1 MLLARRFQ
9 KPIRESIFKS
19 MSSLRPLPFALRS
32 ADEPSRRDFVLG
44 IAKTCLG
51 VSVMPM
57 IGGRA
62 NAAFEG
68 SSKAKQVPTARNV
81 IYLYMSGGM
90 THLDT
95 FGCVPGADTM
105 GDTKCI
111 PTSADGVQIG
121 EGLPTVAKHMHH
133 GVIINSMTSTQ
144 GAHEQGNY
152 YQHTGYTMRG
162 ATRHPTMGA
171 WLQKFQGKG
180 NPDLPGTVVISGD
193 SKHPGGGFFEA
204 SFQPLVL
211 NNPSTGLQF
220 SKRLGTLGESDFDYR
235 LGLSAK
241 LNAGFEETYKHSAVR
256 AYSDVYKDA
265 VKVMKSAD
273 LIAFDLNQESADL
286 QAEYGATNFGQ
297 GCLLARRLIE
307 HGVRFV
313 EVSLG
318 GWDMHND
325 IYARLPEKIAELDK
339 ALGALLGDLE
349 RRGLLK
355 DTLVVLTSEFGRT
368 PKINQNSGRDHYPK
382 AFSSTLW
389 GGGIQGG
396 QIYGKTDKG
405 IEVTENKVNVPDLN
419 ATIAYALGLPLD
431 QVLFSAS
438 KRPFTV
444 ADKGQPL
451 TGLFG

>member
-1 MLLARRFQ
+1 MNSHLF
-9 KPIRESIFKS
+9 
-19 MSSLRPLPFALRS
+19 SS
-32 ADEPSRRDFVLG
+32 EPSRRQFVLG
-44 IAKTCLG
+44 IAKSCLG
-51 VSVMPM
+51 VSVLPLLN
-57 IGGRA
+57 GKA
-62 NAAFEG
+62 SAAFEG
-68 SSKAKQVPTARNV
+68 SSKAKQIPTARNV

-90 THLDT
+90 SHLDT
-95 FGCVPGADTM
+95 FGVSPGADTM
-105 GDTKCI
+105 GDTQCI
-111 PTSADGVQIG
+111 PTSADGIQLG
-121 EGLPTVAKHMHH
+121 DGLPTVAKFMHH
-133 GVIINSMTSTQ
+133 GVVINSMTSTQ

-152 YQHTGYTMRG
+152 FQHTGYTMRG
-162 ATRHPTMGA
+162 ATRHPSMGA

-211 NNPSTGLQF
+211 NDPSFGLQY
-220 SKRLGTLGESDFDYR
+220 STRPASLAESDFDYR
-235 LGLSAK
+235 LNLSAK
-241 LNAGFEETYKHSAVR
+241 LNADFEKTYNQSAVR

-273 LIAFDLNQESADL
+273 LTAFDLNAESAEL
-286 QAEYGATNFGQ
+286 QSEYGDTNFGQ

-318 GWDMHND
+318 GWDMHQD
-325 IYARLPEKIAELDK
+325 IYARLPEKISELDK

-349 RRGLLK
+349 RRGLLS

-382 AFSSTLW
+382 AFSSALW
-389 GGGIQGG
+389 GGGVKGG

-419 ATIAYALGLPLD
+419 ATIGYALGLPLD
-431 QVLFSAS
+431 QVLFSPT

-451 TGLFG
+451 TTLFG

>member
-1 MLLARRFQ
+1 MNSHLF
-9 KPIRESIFKS
+9 
-19 MSSLRPLPFALRS
+19 SS
-32 ADEPSRRDFVLG
+32 EPSRRQFVLG
-44 IAKTCLG
+44 IAKSCLG
-51 VSVMPM
+51 VSVLPLLNSK
-57 IGGRA
+57 A
-62 NAAFEG
+62 SAAFEG
-68 SSKAKQVPTARNV
+68 SSKAKQIPTARNV

-90 THLDT
+90 SHLDT
-95 FGCVPGADTM
+95 FGVSPGADTM

-111 PTSADGVQIG
+111 PTSADGIQLG
-121 EGLPTVAKHMHH
+121 DGLPTVAKFMHH

-152 YQHTGYTMRG
+152 FQHTGYTMRG

-180 NPDLPGTVVISGD
+180 NPDLPGTVVISND

-211 NNPSTGLQF
+211 NDPSSGLQY
-220 SKRLGTLGESDFDYR
+220 STRPASLAESDFDYR
-235 LGLSAK
+235 LNLSAK
-241 LNAGFEETYKHSAVR
+241 LNADFEKTYNQSAVR

-273 LIAFDLNQESADL
+273 LTAFDLNAESAEL
-286 QAEYGATNFGQ
+286 QSEYGDTNFGQ
-297 GCLLARRLIE
+297 GCLLARRLVE

-318 GWDMHND
+318 GWDMHQD
-325 IYARLPEKIAELDK
+325 IYARLPERISELDK

-349 RRGLLK
+349 RRGLLS

-382 AFSSTLW
+382 AFSSALW
-389 GGGIQGG
+389 GGGVKGG

-419 ATIAYALGLPLD
+419 ATIGYALGLPLD
-431 QVLFSAS
+431 QVLFSPTN
-438 KRPFTV
+438 RPFTV

-451 TGLFG
+451 TTLFG

>member
-1 MLLARRFQ
+1 MNSHLF
-9 KPIRESIFKS
+9 
-19 MSSLRPLPFALRS
+19 SS
-32 ADEPSRRDFVLG
+32 DPSRRQFVLG
-44 IAKTCLG
+44 IAKSCLG
-51 VSVMPM
+51 VSVLPLLDSK
-57 IGGRA
+57 A
-62 NAAFEG
+62 SAAFEG
-68 SSKAKQVPTARNV
+68 SSKAKQIPTARNV

-90 THLDT
+90 SHLDT
-95 FGCVPGADTM
+95 FGVSPGADTM

-111 PTSADGVQIG
+111 PTSADGIQLG
-121 EGLPTVAKHMHH
+121 DGLPTVAKFMHH
-133 GVIINSMTSTQ
+133 GVVINSMTSTQ

-152 YQHTGYTMRG
+152 FQHTGYTMRG

-193 SKHPGGGFFEA
+193 SKHPGGGFFDA

-211 NNPSTGLQF
+211 NDPSAGLQY
-220 SKRLGTLGESDFDYR
+220 STRPATLAESDFDYR
-235 LGLSAK
+235 LNLSAK
-241 LNAGFEETYKHSAVR
+241 LNADFEKTYNQSAVR

-273 LIAFDLNQESADL
+273 LTAFDLNAESAEL
-286 QAEYGATNFGQ
+286 QSEYGDTNFGQ

-318 GWDMHND
+318 GWDMHQD
-325 IYARLPEKIAELDK
+325 IYARLPEKISELDK

-349 RRGLLK
+349 RRGLLS

-382 AFSSTLW
+382 AFSSALW
-389 GGGIQGG
+389 GGGVKGG

-419 ATIAYALGLPLD
+419 ATIGYALGLPLD
-431 QVLFSAS
+431 QVLFSPT

-451 TGLFG
+451 TSLFG

>member
-1 MLLARRFQ
+1 MNSHLF
-9 KPIRESIFKS
+9 
-19 MSSLRPLPFALRS
+19 SS
-32 ADEPSRRDFVLG
+32 EPSRRQFVLG
-44 IAKTCLG
+44 IAKSCLG
-51 VSVMPM
+51 VSVLPLLDSK
-57 IGGRA
+57 A
-62 NAAFEG
+62 SAAFEG
-68 SSKAKQVPTARNV
+68 SSKAKQIPTARNV

-95 FGCVPGADTM
+95 FGVSPGADTM

-111 PTSADGVQIG
+111 PTSADGIQLG
-121 EGLPTVAKHMHH
+121 DGLPTVAKFMHH
-133 GVIINSMTSTQ
+133 GVVINSMTSTQ

-152 YQHTGYTMRG
+152 FQHTGYTMRG
-162 ATRHPTMGA
+162 ATRHPSMGA

-211 NNPSTGLQF
+211 NDPSSGLQY
-220 SKRLGTLGESDFDYR
+220 STRPAALAESDFDYR
-235 LGLSAK
+235 LNLSAK
-241 LNAGFEETYKHSAVR
+241 LNADFEKTYNQSAVR

-273 LIAFDLNQESADL
+273 LTAFDLNAESADL
-286 QAEYGATNFGQ
+286 QSEYGDTNFGQ

-318 GWDMHND
+318 GWDMHQD
-325 IYARLPEKIAELDK
+325 IYARLPEKISELDK

-349 RRGLLK
+349 RRGLLS

-382 AFSSTLW
+382 AFSSALW
-389 GGGIQGG
+389 GGGVKGG

-419 ATIAYALGLPLD
+419 ATIGYALGLPLD
-431 QVLFSAS
+431 QVLFSPT

-451 TGLFG
+451 TSLFG

>member
-1 MLLARRFQ
+1 MNSYLNA
-9 KPIRESIFKS
+9 S
-19 MSSLRPLPFALRS
+19 
-32 ADEPSRRDFVLG
+32 EPSRRQFVLG
-44 IAKTCLG
+44 IAKSCLG
-51 VSVMPM
+51 VSVLPLLNSK
-57 IGGRA
+57 A
-62 NAAFEG
+62 SAAFEG
-68 SSKAKQVPTARNV
+68 SSKAKQIPTARNV

-90 THLDT
+90 SHLDT
-95 FGCVPGADTM
+95 FGVSPGADTM

-111 PTSADGVQIG
+111 PTSADGIQLG
-121 EGLPTVAKHMHH
+121 DGLPTVAKYMHH

-152 YQHTGYTMRG
+152 FQHTGYTMRG

-180 NPDLPGTVVISGD
+180 NPDLPGTVVISND

-211 NNPSTGLQF
+211 NDPSSGLQY
-220 SKRLGTLGESDFDYR
+220 SSRPASLAESDFDYR
-235 LGLSAK
+235 LNLSAK
-241 LNAGFEETYKHSAVR
+241 LNADFEKTYNQSAVR

-273 LIAFDLNQESADL
+273 LTAFDLNAESAEL
-286 QAEYGATNFGQ
+286 QSEYGDTNFGQ
-297 GCLLARRLIE
+297 GCLLARRLVE

-318 GWDMHND
+318 GWDMHQD
-325 IYARLPEKIAELDK
+325 IYARLPEKISELDK
-339 ALGALLGDLE
+339 ALGALLSDLE
-349 RRGLLK
+349 RRGLLS

-382 AFSSTLW
+382 AFSSALW
-389 GGGIQGG
+389 GGGVKGG

-419 ATIAYALGLPLD
+419 ATIGYALGLPLD
-431 QVLFSAS
+431 QVLFSPT

-451 TGLFG
+451 TTLFG

>member
-1 MLLARRFQ
+1 MNSYLNA
-9 KPIRESIFKS
+9 S
-19 MSSLRPLPFALRS
+19 
-32 ADEPSRRDFVLG
+32 EPSRRQFVLG
-44 IAKTCLG
+44 IAKSCLG
-51 VSVMPM
+51 VSVLPLLNSK
-57 IGGRA
+57 A
-62 NAAFEG
+62 SAAFEG
-68 SSKAKQVPTARNV
+68 SSKAKQIPTARNV

-90 THLDT
+90 SHLDT
-95 FGCVPGADTM
+95 FGVSPGADTM
-105 GDTKCI
+105 GDTQCI
-111 PTSADGVQIG
+111 PTSADGIQLG
-121 EGLPTVAKHMHH
+121 DGLPTVAKFMHH
-133 GVIINSMTSTQ
+133 GVVINSMTSTQ

-152 YQHTGYTMRG
+152 FQHTGYTMRG

-211 NNPSTGLQF
+211 NDPSAGLQY
-220 SKRLGTLGESDFDYR
+220 STRPAALAESDFDYR
-235 LGLSAK
+235 LNLSAK
-241 LNAGFEETYKHSAVR
+241 LNADFEKTYNQSAVR

-273 LIAFDLNQESADL
+273 LTAFDLNAESAEL
-286 QAEYGATNFGQ
+286 QSEYGDTNFGQ

-318 GWDMHND
+318 GWDMHQD
-325 IYARLPEKIAELDK
+325 IYARLPEKISELDK

-349 RRGLLK
+349 RRGLLS

-368 PKINQNSGRDHYPK
+368 PKINQNSGRDHYPN
-382 AFSSTLW
+382 AFSSALW
-389 GGGIQGG
+389 GGGVKGG

-419 ATIAYALGLPLD
+419 ATIGYALGLPLD
-431 QVLFSAS
+431 QVLFSPT

-451 TGLFG
+451 TTLFG

>member
-1 MLLARRFQ
+1 MNSHLF
-9 KPIRESIFKS
+9 
-19 MSSLRPLPFALRS
+19 SS
-32 ADEPSRRDFVLG
+32 DPSRRQFVLG
-44 IAKTCLG
+44 IAKSCLG
-51 VSVMPM
+51 VSVLPLLDSK
-57 IGGRA
+57 A
-62 NAAFEG
+62 SAAFEG
-68 SSKAKQVPTARNV
+68 SSKAKQIPTARNV

-95 FGCVPGADTM
+95 FGVSPGADTM

-111 PTSADGVQIG
+111 PTSADGIQLG
-121 EGLPTVAKHMHH
+121 DGLPTVAKYMHH
-133 GVIINSMTSTQ
+133 GVVINSMTSTQ

-152 YQHTGYTMRG
+152 FQHTGYTMRG

-211 NNPSTGLQF
+211 NDPSSGLQY
-220 SKRLGTLGESDFDYR
+220 STRPAALAESDFDYR
-235 LGLSAK
+235 LNLSAK
-241 LNAGFEETYKHSAVR
+241 LNADFEKTYNQSAVR

-273 LIAFDLNQESADL
+273 LTAFDLNAESAEL
-286 QAEYGATNFGQ
+286 QSEYGDTNFGQ
-297 GCLLARRLIE
+297 GCLLARRLVE

-318 GWDMHND
+318 GWDMHQD
-325 IYARLPEKIAELDK
+325 IYARLPEKISELDK

-349 RRGLLK
+349 RRGLLS

-382 AFSSTLW
+382 AFSSALW
-389 GGGIQGG
+389 GGGVKGG

-419 ATIAYALGLPLD
+419 ATIGYALGLPLD
-431 QVLFSAS
+431 QVLFSPT

-451 TGLFG
+451 TSLFG

>member
-1 MLLARRFQ
+1 
-9 KPIRESIFKS
+9 
-19 MSSLRPLPFALRS
+19 
-32 ADEPSRRDFVLG
+32 
-44 IAKTCLG
+44 
-51 VSVMPM
+51 
-57 IGGRA
+57 
-62 NAAFEG
+62 
-68 SSKAKQVPTARNV
+68 
-81 IYLYMSGGM
+81 

-95 FGCVPGADTM
+95 FGVSPGAATM

-133 GVIINSMTSTQ
+133 GVIINSLSSTQ

-180 NPDLPGTVVISGD
+180 NPDLPGTVVISND

-204 SFQPLVL
+204 SFQPLLL
-211 NNPSTGLQF
+211 NNPSTGLQH
-220 SKRLGTLGESDFDYR
+220 SKRMAGLGESDLDYR

-241 LNAGFEETYKHSAVR
+241 LNADFEKTYAHSAVR

-265 VKVMKSAD
+265 VRVMKSAD
-273 LIAFDLNQESADL
+273 LTAFDLSQESAEL
-286 QAEYGATNFGQ
+286 QTEYGESTFGQ

-307 HGVRFV
+307 HGVRFI
-313 EVSLG
+313 EVTSG

-349 RRGLLK
+349 RRGLLQ

-368 PKINQNSGRDHYPK
+368 PDINQNSGRDHYPK
-382 AFSSTLW
+382 AFSSVLW
-389 GGGIQGG
+389 GGGVQGG
-396 QIYGKTDKG
+396 QTYGKTDKG
-405 IEVTENKVNVPDLN
+405 IEVTENKVSPPDLN
-419 ATIAYALGLPLD
+419 ATIGYALGLPLD
-431 QVLFSAS
+431 QVLYSPT
-438 KRPFTV
+438 KRPFTI
-444 ADKGQPL
+444 ADKGQPI
-451 TGLFG
+451 TALFG

>member
-1 MLLARRFQ
+1 M
-9 KPIRESIFKS
+9 KPSF
-19 MSSLRPLPFALRS
+19 LRAE
-32 ADEPSRRDFVLG
+32 EPTRRDFVMN

-51 VSVMPM
+51 VSVMQPLM
-57 IGGRA
+57 RGQA
-62 NAAFEG
+62 QAVAFEG
-68 SSKAKQVPTARNV
+68 SSKARQVPTARNV

-95 FGCVPGADTM
+95 FGVSPGADTM

-121 EGLPTVAKHMHH
+121 EGLPTVAKYMHH
-133 GVIINSMTSTQ
+133 GVVINSLMSTQ

-180 NPDLPGTVVISGD
+180 NPDLPGTVVISND
-193 SKHPGGGFFEA
+193 SKHPGGGFFDA

-211 NNPSTGLQF
+211 NNPSTGLQN
-220 SKRLGTLGESDFDYR
+220 SKRLASLDESDLDFR
-235 LGLSAK
+235 LNLSAK
-241 LNAGFEETYKHSAVR
+241 LNAGFEQTYTHSAVR
-256 AYSDVYKDA
+256 AYSDVYRDA

-273 LIAFDLNQESADL
+273 LAAFDLNQEPAEVQD
-286 QAEYGATNFGQ
+286 EYGDSNFGQ

-313 EVSLG
+313 EVTNG

-325 IYARLPEKIAELDK
+325 IYARLPEKLAELDK
-339 ALGALLGDLE
+339 ALGALLADLD

-355 DTLVVLTSEFGRT
+355 ETLIVLTSEFGRT

-382 AFSSTLW
+382 AFSSVLW
-389 GGGIQGG
+389 GGGVAGG
-396 QIYGKTDKG
+396 QTYGKTDRG
-405 IEVTENKVNVPDLN
+405 IEVTESKVSPPDLN

-431 QVLFSAS
+431 QVLYSPS
-438 KRPFTV
+438 KRPFTI
-444 ADKGQPL
+444 ADKGQPI
-451 TGLFG
+451 TSIFS

>member
-1 MLLARRFQ
+1 MNSHLF
-9 KPIRESIFKS
+9 
-19 MSSLRPLPFALRS
+19 SS
-32 ADEPSRRDFVLG
+32 EPSRRQFVLG
-44 IAKTCLG
+44 IAKSCLG
-51 VSVMPM
+51 VSVLPLLNSK
-57 IGGRA
+57 A
-62 NAAFEG
+62 SAAFEG
-68 SSKAKQVPTARNV
+68 SSKAKQIPTARNV

-90 THLDT
+90 SHLDT
-95 FGCVPGADTM
+95 FGVSPGADTM

-111 PTSADGVQIG
+111 PTSADGIQLG
-121 EGLPTVAKHMHH
+121 DGLPTVAKFMHH

-152 YQHTGYTMRG
+152 FQHTGYTMRG

-180 NPDLPGTVVISGD
+180 NPDLPGTVVISND

-211 NNPSTGLQF
+211 NDPSSGLQY
-220 SKRLGTLGESDFDYR
+220 STRPASLAESDFDYR
-235 LGLSAK
+235 LNLSAK
-241 LNAGFEETYKHSAVR
+241 LNADFEKTYNQSAVR

-273 LIAFDLNQESADL
+273 LTAFDLNAESAEL
-286 QAEYGATNFGQ
+286 QSEYGDTNFGQ
-297 GCLLARRLIE
+297 GCLLARRLVE

-318 GWDMHND
+318 GWDMHQD
-325 IYARLPEKIAELDK
+325 IYARLPERISELDK

-349 RRGLLK
+349 RRGLLS

-382 AFSSTLW
+382 AFSSALW
-389 GGGIQGG
+389 GGGVKGG

-419 ATIAYALGLPLD
+419 ATIGYALGLPLD
-431 QVLFSAS
+431 QVLFSPT

-451 TGLFG
+451 TTLFG

>member
-1 MLLARRFQ
+1 MNSHLF
-9 KPIRESIFKS
+9 
-19 MSSLRPLPFALRS
+19 SS
-32 ADEPSRRDFVLG
+32 EPSRRQFVLG
-44 IAKTCLG
+44 IAKSCLG
-51 VSVMPM
+51 VSVLPLLN
-57 IGGRA
+57 GKA
-62 NAAFEG
+62 SAAFEG
-68 SSKAKQVPTARNV
+68 SSKAKQIPTARNV

-90 THLDT
+90 SHLDT
-95 FGCVPGADTM
+95 FGVSPGADTM
-105 GDTKCI
+105 GDTQCI
-111 PTSADGVQIG
+111 PTSADGIQLG
-121 EGLPTVAKHMHH
+121 DGLPTVAKFMHH
-133 GVIINSMTSTQ
+133 GVVINSMTSTQ

-152 YQHTGYTMRG
+152 FQHTGYTMRG
-162 ATRHPTMGA
+162 ATRHPSMGA

-180 NPDLPGTVVISGD
+180 NPDLPGTVVISND

-211 NNPSTGLQF
+211 NDPSSGLQY
-220 SKRLGTLGESDFDYR
+220 SSRPASLAESDFDYR
-235 LGLSAK
+235 LNLSAK
-241 LNAGFEETYKHSAVR
+241 LNADFEKTYNQSAVR

-273 LIAFDLNQESADL
+273 LTAFDLNAESAEL
-286 QAEYGATNFGQ
+286 QSEYGDTNFGQ
-297 GCLLARRLIE
+297 GCLLARRLVE

-318 GWDMHND
+318 GWDMHQD
-325 IYARLPEKIAELDK
+325 IYARLPEKISELDK

-349 RRGLLK
+349 RRGLLS

-382 AFSSTLW
+382 AFSSALW
-389 GGGIQGG
+389 GGGVKGG

-419 ATIAYALGLPLD
+419 ATIGYALGLPLD
-431 QVLFSAS
+431 QVLFSPT

-451 TGLFG
+451 TTLFG

>member
-1 MLLARRFQ
+1 MNSHLF
-9 KPIRESIFKS
+9 
-19 MSSLRPLPFALRS
+19 SS
-32 ADEPSRRDFVLG
+32 EPSRRQFVLG
-44 IAKTCLG
+44 IAKSCLG
-51 VSVMPM
+51 VSVLPLLN
-57 IGGRA
+57 GKA
-62 NAAFEG
+62 SAAFEG
-68 SSKAKQVPTARNV
+68 SSKAKQIPTARNV

-90 THLDT
+90 SHLDT
-95 FGCVPGADTM
+95 FGVSPGADTM
-105 GDTKCI
+105 GDTQCI
-111 PTSADGVQIG
+111 PTSADGIQLG
-121 EGLPTVAKHMHH
+121 DGLPTVAKFMHH
-133 GVIINSMTSTQ
+133 GVVINSMTSTQ

-152 YQHTGYTMRG
+152 FQHTGYTMRG

-180 NPDLPGTVVISGD
+180 NPDLPGTVVISND

-211 NNPSTGLQF
+211 NDPSSGLQY
-220 SKRLGTLGESDFDYR
+220 SSRPASLAESDFDYR
-235 LGLSAK
+235 LNLSAK
-241 LNAGFEETYKHSAVR
+241 LNADFEKTYNQSAVR

-273 LIAFDLNQESADL
+273 LTAFDLNAESAEL
-286 QAEYGATNFGQ
+286 QSEYGDTNFGQ
-297 GCLLARRLIE
+297 GCLLARRLVE

-318 GWDMHND
+318 GWDMHQD
-325 IYARLPEKIAELDK
+325 IYARLPEKISELDK

-349 RRGLLK
+349 RRGLLS

-382 AFSSTLW
+382 AFSSALW
-389 GGGIQGG
+389 GGGVKGG

-419 ATIAYALGLPLD
+419 ATIGYALGLPLD
-431 QVLFSAS
+431 QVLFSPT

-451 TGLFG
+451 TTLFG